1 MAPGCRSE
9 TIACEERGRT
19 PWGRRRSARRGPD
32 GIRSC
37 HYRSVDHVAVL
48 ARVPFLAEAS
58 PEALRRL
65 AAQAEPRAFA
75 RHEFLFREGD
85 PVERVHVLE
94 RGRIAATMTS
104 PEGATVT
111 AHIAGPGEV
120 CGRVDLFAGP
130 VFTVSAL
137 ALSSGAALTLP
148 ARALRQV
155 LESEP
160 ACLRRFTVDL
170 AVVVTTLTRAVAD
183 LVFLDVT
190 GRLAGLLL
198 EWASADGAIALP
210 GTQSELAARL
220 GVTRQTVNTA
230 LSRLAH
236 AGVVRIDSPRLL
248 RITDPARLAR
258 LAGVSPG

>member
-1 MAPGCRSE
+1 M
-9 TIACEERGRT
+9 
-19 PWGRRRSARRGPD
+19 
-32 GIRSC
+32 
-37 HYRSVDHVAVL
+37 
-48 ARVPFLAEAS
+48 
-58 PEALRRL
+58 
-65 AAQAEPRAFA
+65 
-75 RHEFLFREGD
+75 
-85 PVERVHVLE
+85 
-94 RGRIAATMTS
+94 
-104 PEGATVT
+104 
-111 AHIAGPGEV
+111 
-120 CGRVDLFAGP
+120 
-130 VFTVSAL
+130 
-137 ALSSGAALTLP
+137 
-148 ARALRQV
+148 